1 MIRKKLRSVCIALVL
16 CLLLLPAAALA
27 ADGTVYGTIE
37 VGGIALTNSENAPTV
52 YATTDDSGNVIT
64 EGADENNYNVMW
76 DGSTLTLRNA
86 TIQQAEEYG
95 NSRESMAIYRQ
106 SGDLAIALVGENT
119 VDAPGNGSASSCG
132 INLGGGSLTINGEE
146 NASLLVFGGPTTNG
160 NSCGI
165 YARGTITIDS
175 GTVTV
180 TGESASAASYGICAG
195 GAVTINDGS
204 VTATSGEA
212 GGNSIGIYTSGSV
225 TIEDGTVI
233 ATGESAA
240 AASYGIDA
248 VGTVTIENGTVNA
261 TSGKAGG
268 NSVGIYTLNS
278 VTING
283 GDVTATAGDA
293 VGSSYGI
300 NTANISTSIIVNGGT
315 VTATSGEAYG
325 DSCAIFAESQTSAS
339 AASSSVTING
349 GTVTARAG
357 NAVGRGWYSCGIKI
371 EGFLTITDGT
381 VIAVAGDAIGAG
393 TKASCGIFSFKNVA
407 ISDGDVTGIGGTGEY
422 SWGIACN
429 DILTIKGGTVVGKGG
444 PLAGANIQYSAGING
459 MGKVE
464 ISGGTVT
471 GTGGD
476 TEAGDSFGICTGD
489 TTSYNVVTVS
499 IKDATVTAT
508 GGTATNGKSSGISAT
523 NTRADV
529 EVTIENAAV
538 TTTGGAA
545 EQGSYGILAETTG
558 TAVDVTINGNSVV
571 RANMTGEEDVD
582 GEPISGET
590 IKQENSIVFENGE
603 GTVYG
608 DVTLQENLTV
618 GANESLT
625 IPQGA
630 TLTIPSGVT
639 VNNSGVITNEGT
651 IDNQGT
657 LTIEPGGNL
666 AGNGNVTGNQA
677 TYKVTGV
684 TLNRSNLS
692 LTAGGT
698 AWLRAAV
705 QPDNAANKNV
715 TWRSSDTSVATVDQ
729 NGVVTAVAPGTA
741 VITATTQDGNHT
753 AACAVTVRPDIPPA
767 NPNYRITVEATQGGT
782 VTADPTAAKAG
793 TTVTLTPVPDRGYQV
808 GTVAVTDRFGD
819 PVAVT
824 EQADGTY
831 TFVMPNGQVT
841 VTVTFAEAPLPFPDV
856 TEGDWFYDAVRYA
869 YETGL
874 MDGVGDN
881 LFAPNSQTTRAQLV
895 TILHRLAGQPEPGGD
910 SGFADVETGTWY
922 TDAVAWAAANGIV
935 NGTTDTTFAPGED
948 ITREQLVTVLYRYAE
963 SKGYDVSASADLS
976 GYPDADQVQDY
987 AQPAMAWAVAEG
999 IVEGMDG
1006 TLNPAGNASRAQIAT
1021 ILMRFCE
1028 GVAK

>member
-1 MIRKKLRSVCIALVL
+1 MIRKKLLSACLALAL
-16 CLLLLPAAALA
+16 CLSLLPATAQAEE
-27 ADGTVYGTIE
+27 GSSTVY
-37 VGGIALTNSENAPTV
+37 VGGEALTGSAESPA
-52 YATTDDSGNVIT
+52 YATTDESGTVTT
-64 EGADENNYNVMW
+64 EGATAENYNVMW
-76 DGSTLTLRNA
+76 DGSTLTLLNA

-119 VDAPGNGSASSCG
+119 VDAPGNGTAASCG
-132 INLGGGSLTINGEE
+132 INLGNGSLTISGEGD
-146 NASLLVFGGPTTNG
+146 ASLSVFGGPTTNG

-508 GGTATNGKSSGISAT
+508 GGTAASGNSSGISAT
-523 NTRADV
+523 NTIADV
-529 EVTIENAAV
+529 KVTIEDATV
-538 TTTGGAA
+538 TTTGGTA
-545 EQGSYGILAETTG
+545 GTGNSYGIRAETTD
-558 TAVDVTINGNSVV
+558 TDKSAEVTINGNSVV
-571 RANMTGEEDVD
+571 RANMTGEEGVD

-608 DVTLQENLTV
+608 TVTLQENLTV
-618 GANESLT
+618 DTGETLD

-630 TLTIPSGVT
+630 TLNIPEGT
-639 VNNSGVITNEGT
+639 TLTNRGTMTNNGT

-666 AGNGNVTGNQA
+666 AGDVTGNQA
-677 TYKVTGV
+677 IYKVTGV

-705 QPDNAANKNV
+705 QPDNAANQSV
-715 TWRSSDTSVATVDQ
+715 TWASSDPSVATVDQ

-741 VITATTQDGNHT
+741 TITVTTVDGGFT
-753 AACAVTVRPDIPPA
+753 AICTVTVRPDIPPA
-767 NPNYRITVEATQGGT
+767 NPNYRITLEATQGGT

-793 TTVTLTPVPDRGYQV
+793 ATVTLTPVPDRGYQV
-808 GTVAVTDRFGD
+808 GSVAVTDRFGEA
-819 PVAVT
+819 VAVT
-824 EQADGTY
+824 ENADGTY
-831 TFVMPNGQVT
+831 TFTMPNGQVT

-856 TEGDWFYDAVRYA
+856 AEGDWFYDAVRYA
-869 YETGL
+869 YENSL

-881 LFAPNSQTTRAQLV
+881 LFAPTSQTTRAQLV
-895 TILHRLAGQPEPGGD
+895 TILYRLAGEPEVSGT
-910 SGFADVETGTWY
+910 SGFTDVEADTWY
-922 TDAVAWAAANGIV
+922 TDAVVWAAENGIV
-935 NGTTDTTFAPGED
+935 NGVSETEFAPGKD
-948 ITREQLVTVLYRYAE
+948 ITREQLATILFRYAE
-963 SKGYDVSASADLS
+963 AKGYDVSARADLS
-976 GYPDADQVQDY
+976 AYPDADQIQSY
-987 AQPAMAWAVAEG
+987 AAESVAWAVAEG
-999 IVEGMDG
+999 LIQGFEDN
-1006 TLNPAGNASRAQIAT
+1006 TLRPAGNATRAQIAT